1 LRNSQFDTLSAEN
14 TAELQKYGF
23 LVEGDENAIFRDD
36 FRDWWSESD
45 FMTLFIIPTN
55 NCQCRCDYCYEDSID
70 RNRYMDQTVQQQ
82 LLGWV
87 ERYLDEHPGLKEMN
101 IVFHGGEPLL
111 NPKAIYN
118 LLPRLATIAESR
130 QKGFSVSMVTNGV
143 RLDEKIL
150 ETMSR
155 YDFRRLQLTLDGPK
169 EVNDM
174 RRKLVN
180 GQGTFDTIWSKMHMA
195 LSKKYIDQIHLR
207 INIDTDNLDLI
218 EPLIFQL
225 SEDPLLHDRVK
236 LSLGIVTA
244 TIGCNDQVSDAQ
256 RYVERTQ
263 LSGVF
268 MAQKYLKLIKV
279 ARNLGFEIA
288 DEFMIG
294 PWCAARHPNTWMI
307 GPQGELY
314 KCTCDLGRIE
324 RVSGMITEPTEPSDD
339 SSVLNLAKQRLD
351 DCLSSDCELVPVCG
365 GGCLFDFRV
374 KPEIACRKDFLLA
387 VNKGLMLF
395 QAS

>member
-1 LRNSQFDTLSAEN
+1 
-14 TAELQKYGF
+14 
-23 LVEGDENAIFRDD
+23 
-36 FRDWWSESD
+36 
-45 FMTLFIIPTN
+45 
-55 NCQCRCDYCYEDSID
+55 
-70 RNRYMDQTVQQQ
+70 
-82 LLGWV
+82 
-87 ERYLDEHPGLKEMN
+87 
-101 IVFHGGEPLL
+101 
-111 NPKAIYN
+111 
-118 LLPRLATIAESR
+118 
-130 QKGFSVSMVTNGV
+130 
-143 RLDEKIL
+143 
-150 ETMSR
+150 
-155 YDFRRLQLTLDGPK
+155 
-169 EVNDM
+169 
-174 RRKLVN
+174 
-180 GQGTFDTIWSKMHMA
+180 
-195 LSKKYIDQIHLR
+195 
-207 INIDTDNLDLI
+207 
-218 EPLIFQL
+218 
-225 SEDPLLHDRVK
+225 
-236 LSLGIVTA
+236 
-244 TIGCNDQVSDAQ
+244 
-256 RYVERTQ
+256 
-263 LSGVF
+263 